1 MGKGSITFA
10 VCIIGAGCALFIL
23 GVMIGLSW
31 MKATPLS
38 EKTIETLK
46 QEVKKYDDCCVHR
59 GKYLELYIDCQ
70 DEINLY
76 AQQSRDAIC
85 LEELAELYKEL
96 RELNT
101 ALDDTSGMWT
111 ECREKLFVCEMA
123 DRLKVKNN
131 Q

>member
-76 AQQSRDAIC
+76 AQQSHDVIC
-85 LEELAELYKEL
+85 LEELADWYDEIQELEIDYADL
-96 RELNT
+96 MDARI
-101 ALDDTSGMWT
+101 

-131 Q
+131 L